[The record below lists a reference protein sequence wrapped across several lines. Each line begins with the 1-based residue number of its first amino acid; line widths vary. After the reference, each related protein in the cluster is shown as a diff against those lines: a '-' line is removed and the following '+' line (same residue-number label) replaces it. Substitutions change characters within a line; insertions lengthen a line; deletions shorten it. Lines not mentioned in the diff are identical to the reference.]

1 MNYDRSFKSKMNN
14 DQGQLFEK
22 MILLGCDHYKKKG
35 LAVVEKTPEPFSV
48 KKKMAN
54 GAFIG
59 QFQKSKKAQ
68 PDFQG
73 TLAGGRSIIFEAKT
87 TQEDRIKQSV
97 VSTAQ
102 SDYLRMHTELG
113 ACTGVCVQVRKT
125 YAFVPFSIW
134 DDMKILYGRKYMT
147 EEELKEYEI
156 TTFGFIGFLDYVGE
170 V

>member
-1 MNYDRSFKSKMNN
+1 
-14 DQGQLFEK
+14 

-35 LAVVEKTPEPFSV
+35 LAIVEKTPEPFSV
-48 KKKMAN
+48 KKKMTN

-59 QFQKSKKAQ
+59 QFHKSKKAQ

-102 SDYLRMHTELG
+102 SDYLRMHTELELVQG
-113 ACTGVCVQVRKT
+113 CACKLEKPMRLFLSQ
-125 YAFVPFSIW
+125 
-134 DDMKILYGRKYMT
+134 
-147 EEELKEYEI
+147 
-156 TTFGFIGFLDYVGE
+156 FGMI
-170 V
+170 